1 MKKLGLVVGS
11 LVLATIGG
19 VYANWVYLGNTNVS
33 LTHGVG
39 TFGMA
44 DVIQDSGATV
54 GMYTAGGNIKDF
66 TIDQKAADNY
76 TAVLKTN
83 YEDES
88 DTSPE
93 ITITFTAKTG
103 AANDIVENGIQTYLY
118 FGFASM
124 PTYDDPTTDA
134 VETDEIFSVVYD
146 ASNYITIGRVDD
158 TSAKYKWSKT
168 GTAGVLEVQ
177 INDLALADIISLNTF
192 VLDSIEKNRAFEAAL
207 DEFNMYVTSSI
218 PNV

>member
-54 GMYTAGGNIKDF
+54 GMYAAAGNIKDF
-66 TIDQKAADNY
+66 TIDQKAEDDY

-83 YEDES
+83 YENPS
-88 DTSPE
+88 DVSPQ

-134 VETDEIFSVVYD
+134 VETDAIFNVVYD
-146 ASNYITIGRVDD
+146 ASNYITIGRADD
-158 TSAKYKWSKT
+158 TSAKYKWSET

-177 INDLALADIISLNTF
+177 INDLALADIISMNTF
-192 VLDSIEKNRAFEAAL
+192 ILDSIEKNRAFESAL